1 MIVVKE
7 DLTDSNMVE
16 KFNKCKHGMVEI
28 SVEDEGIGI
37 KKEDQAKLF
46 KLFGF
51 LDRTQELNPRGIGLG
66 LYIAKQLCEQF

>member
-1 MIVVKE
+1 LITVKE
-7 DLTDSNMVE
+7 DLSDVNMVE
-16 KFNKCKHGMVEI
+16 QFNKCQHGMIEI

-51 LDRTQELNPRGIGLG
+51 LDRT
-66 LYIAKQLCEQF
+66 